1 MRSPP
6 RRSAAA
12 LLDRP
17 ARGRRAAHDLA
28 LGTLGLAIVRGDYG
42 PGSLLPSKE
51 ELMADLDVSR
61 TTIREALQTL
71 AAKGM
76 IAARTK
82 VGTKVLDESHWN
94 MFDAELLAWRLEI
107 GIPPAILG
115 MLMEIRQSLE
125 PLAAALAATRR
136 SARDIQQLR
145 ALTRRMKAELRHS
158 SAFVDADVAF
168 HRHIL
173 EASGNAFM
181 FSLAALISTA
191 LSASFLLSAPD
202 RDAALARRVFRQH
215 EEIVDA
221 IEAGDPDR
229 AGEAMM
235 AVIVQGWLNV
245 GGAVPQRLAAL
256 DLHRF
261 LMPMVEYAAGRPR
274 ARTASR
280 LPPGR
285 TRAKNR

>member
-1 MRSPP
+1 MRSHQQ
-6 RRSAAA
+6 SVAS
-12 LLDRP
+12 LDRP

-229 AGEAMM
+229 ASEAMM

-245 GGAVPQRLAAL
+245 GGTVPQRLAAL
-256 DLHRF
+256 DLLRF
-261 LMPMVEYAAGRPR
+261 AMPVVKQRVDRSRIRKAAAGV
-274 ARTASR
+274 
-280 LPPGR
+280 PPDR
-285 TRAKNR
+285 IRAKRR